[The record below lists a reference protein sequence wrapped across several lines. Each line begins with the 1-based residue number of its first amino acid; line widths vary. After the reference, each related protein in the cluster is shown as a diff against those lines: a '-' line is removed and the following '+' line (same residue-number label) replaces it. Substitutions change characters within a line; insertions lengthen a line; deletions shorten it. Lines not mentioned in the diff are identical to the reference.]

1 MAANLIALPEQKTK
15 VEIAKSRM
23 HALEHLRSYVM
34 ECVRSEIIRAKEK
47 VFKLADF
54 VQYTQGHGED
64 KDKVLLIFQTVTK
77 KIGIS
82 RILYFLFLLTLSR
95 KREIINHIETIL

>member
-1 MAANLIALPEQKTK
+1 M
-15 VEIAKSRM
+15 
-23 HALEHLRSYVM
+23 Y
-34 ECVRSEIIRAKEK
+34 IRAKEK

-64 KDKVLLIFQTVTK
+64 KDKVLSVTK

-95 KREIINHIETIL
+95 KRENINHMDTIL